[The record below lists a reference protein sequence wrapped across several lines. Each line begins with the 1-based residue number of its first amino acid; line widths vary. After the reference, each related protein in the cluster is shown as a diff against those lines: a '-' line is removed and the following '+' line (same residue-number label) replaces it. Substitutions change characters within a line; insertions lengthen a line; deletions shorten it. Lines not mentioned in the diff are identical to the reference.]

1 MTRTTAYPPRPGQ
14 ICGRPTAS
22 RLRSVADYALVLL
35 SALVLLYG
43 AFGRRTAA
51 WNLSAP
57 MLAVLAGVIVFGVAP
72 LVDIDYGAVHLLAEV
87 VLVLVLFH
95 DAATVR
101 LADLAHDYR
110 LPLRLLVIGFPV
122 AIALTTG
129 ATWVLMPALGLWGAL
144 LLAASITPTDAGLG
158 APTVLNPVVP
168 GRVRRALNVESG
180 LNDGLATP
188 IVLIAL
194 AQLDPNPVPGSEES
208 VFAVGV
214 VPVAIAAAVAISVG
228 LLAGRLMHWSSARG
242 WSDREGRQVMMLMA
256 PLLVMGLATVTGGN
270 VFIAAFVGGLVFGGA
285 SGGEAVSG
293 GTSKLLQTIADLLSL
308 GVWFIAG
315 GLILDVFAVGV
326 RWQWIVAAILA
337 ITVLRMLPVA
347 LALSGTGLK
356 APTVGFIGWFGPR
369 GLASVIFAL
378 LALEELGPEA
388 GVIPDVVGT
397 IAVTVGLSVFA
408 HGFSAGPLAARYGA
422 WAARVQPPAAD
433 DITEL
438 PVTRGRLV
446 TSREP
451 RSRT

>member
-1 MTRTTAYPPRPGQ
+1 M
-14 ICGRPTAS
+14 
-22 RLRSVADYALVLL
+22 VDYALVLL

-57 MLAVLAGVIVFGVAP
+57 MLAVLAGVVVFGVAP
-72 LVDIDYGAVHLLAEV
+72 HVNIDSSAVHLLAEL

-101 LADLAHDYR
+101 LADLARDYR
-110 LPLRLLVIGFPV
+110 IPLRLLVIGFPV

-194 AQLDPNPVPGSEES
+194 AQLDPSPASGSEES

-214 VPVAIAAAVAISVG
+214 IPVAIAAAVAISVG
-228 LLAGRLMHWSSARG
+228 LLAGRLLHRSEAMG

-270 VFIAAFVGGLVFGGA
+270 VFIAAFVAGLVFGGA
-285 SGGEAVSG
+285 SGGAAESG
-293 GTSKLLQTIADLLSL
+293 GTSTLLQTIADLLSL

-315 GLILDVFAVGV
+315 GLILDVFAVGL
-326 RWQWIVAAILA
+326 RWQWVAAAVLA
-337 ITVLRMLPVA
+337 LTVLRMLPVA
-347 LALSGTGLK
+347 LALWGTGLR

-378 LALEELGPEA
+378 LTLEELGPEA

-408 HGFSAGPLAARYGA
+408 HGFSAGPLAARYGS
-422 WAARVQPPAAD
+422 WAAREHPSAAD
-433 DITEL
+433 DQATVPL
-438 PVTRGRLV
+438 TRGRLV
-446 TSREP
+446 TSPQDATPTRE
-451 RSRT
+451 